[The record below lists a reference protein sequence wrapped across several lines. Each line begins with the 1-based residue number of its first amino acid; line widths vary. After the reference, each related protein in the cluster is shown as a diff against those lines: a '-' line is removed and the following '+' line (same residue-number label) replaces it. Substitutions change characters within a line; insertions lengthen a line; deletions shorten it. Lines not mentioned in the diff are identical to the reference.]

1 MARTPPFG
9 NMPVQ
14 LPCPFC
20 TKISNTSVPP
30 AELGLSWLSELLI
43 FDTKNLGIGVESEQ
57 MATLRARFGDGDNA
71 KVLGKLEDVK
81 GTTVFRLS
89 VVRVCANASVAESRH
104 SRASG
109 SIEQAASSSS
119 LRRRREQQST
129 HYLIWTHVESKSQH
143 GTGLL
148 LPP

>member
-1 MARTPPFG
+1 
-9 NMPVQ
+9 MPVQ

-20 TKISNTSVPP
+20 TEISNTSVPP
-30 AELGLSWLSELLI
+30 DEPGLSWLSELLI

-81 GTTVFRLS
+81 GTTAFTLN

-109 SIEQAASSSS
+109 SIEQASSSS
-119 LRRRREQQST
+119 SSGTAINALPNPDTRGIKKQTNTELVFYCLHEQ
-129 HYLIWTHVESKSQH
+129 YLHTNV
-143 GTGLL
+143 
-148 LPP
+148 